1 MKKKIILISLI
12 VVIAL
17 AAIYFLFFNTSDAA
31 TNKFIFAS
39 ITKGDLS
46 TTITS
51 TGTMQAVTT
60 VDVGTQVSGKIDRLL
75 VDFNDNVKKGQLLAI
90 LDTTNLALQ
99 VNNAITGLQ
108 KAQASYDVSKAT
120 YERDQSLFDKK
131 FMSELDFITSKSN
144 YQTAMANLNSAKSS
158 LAQAKTNLSYAF
170 IYSPIKGK
178 IINRNVEEGQTVA
191 ASLSAP
197 TLFTIA
203 EDLSKMQ
210 ILTNVDE
217 SDIGQIKVGQ
227 DAQFTVQA
235 YPDKKFTGKVFQ
247 IRLGSSVVSNVV
259 NYIVVVNA
267 ENDDNL
273 LLPGMTATV
282 DFYVEK
288 RSNVL
293 MIPNA
298 AFRFQPTDKMKS
310 DYTARMQKESKN
322 IPDSLKQRFQ
332 SLGGNGGGMM
342 NRGSGFGGNLGN
354 KTRGTFWYVDEKG
367 NPSMGFAQ
375 IGLSDGKNT
384 EIIKSRVLKEGM
396 EVITGLEVSGGTK
409 STTNTNILNPTSNM
423 PRGSRRGF

>member
-1 MKKKIILISLI
+1 MKKKILIISSI
-12 VVIAL
+12 IVIAL
-17 AAIYFLFFNTSDAA
+17 VAIYFLFFNSSEAG
-31 TNKFIFAS
+31 TNKFTFAT
-39 ITKGDLS
+39 ITRGDLN

-51 TGTMQAVTT
+51 TGTLQAVTT

-75 VDFNDNVKKGQLLAI
+75 VDFNNNVRKGQLLAV

-99 VNNAITGLQ
+99 VNNALTGLQ
-108 KAQASYDVSKAT
+108 KAQASYDVAKAT
-120 YERDQSLFDKK
+120 YERDQTLFDKK

-144 YQTAMANLNSAKSS
+144 YETAIANLNSAKSS
-158 LAQAKTNLSYAF
+158 LAQAKTNLSYAYIF
-170 IYSPIKGK
+170 SPIKGK

-217 SDIGQIKVGQ
+217 SDIGQIKEGQ
-227 DAQFTVQA
+227 DAQFTVQT

-288 RSNVL
+288 RTNVL
-293 MIPNA
+293 MIPNSA
-298 AFRFQPTDKMKS
+298 LRFQPTDQMKA
-310 DYTARMQKESKN
+310 DFTAKMQKEIKN
-322 IPDSLKQRFQ
+322 MSDSLKQRFQ
-332 SLGGNGGGMM
+332 S
-342 NRGSGFGGNLGN
+342 FGGNSGMQNRGNGFGSSGN
-354 KTRGTFWYVDEKG
+354 KSRGSFWYVDENG
-367 NPSMGFAQ
+367 NPAMGFAQ
-375 IGLSDGKNT
+375 LGLSDGKNT
-384 EIIKSRVLKEGM
+384 EILRSRNLKENM
-396 EVITGLEVSGGTK
+396 QVITGFEIVADNKPTQ
-409 STTNTNILNPTSNM
+409 NTNILNQNQSM
-423 PRGSRRGF
+423 PRSTRRGF